1 MMLFST
7 VDASSVTAYAAP
19 PVSLRLGHA
28 AVLTSHCDVIHFR
41 VAATLPTGEGERL
54 QTQPNNI
61 TR

>member
-1 MMLFST
+1 MPLSPRP
-7 VDASSVTAYAAP
+7 AATLRGT
-19 PVSLRLGHA
+19 VSLRLGHA